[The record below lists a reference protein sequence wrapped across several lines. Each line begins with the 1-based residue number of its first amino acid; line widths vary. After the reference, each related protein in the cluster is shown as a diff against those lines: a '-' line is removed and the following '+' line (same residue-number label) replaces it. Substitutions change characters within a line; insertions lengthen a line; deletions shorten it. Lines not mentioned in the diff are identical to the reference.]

1 MTDPA
6 RAPGTRTG
14 SAMAGT
20 MRLLR
25 PEPQQRVPFVL
36 IGLAALLAL
45 IAAASG
51 YEIVQRGTPTFRAQA
66 AISLDQPLK
75 IASSPNS
82 GEIDKLARLRA
93 TYLGVVKFDSVAE
106 AVGKEVKLTRG
117 QVRARVFAEA
127 DPSSLLLVVGAND
140 RTGTSARRLA
150 TALANE
156 VVVYIQQQQD
166 RAKVP
171 DTDRITATIVVS
183 PNGATQTAPTTRKA
197 LTSGIVVG
205 VLIFLLVIGI
215 GLFLRRPTS

>member
-1 MTDPA
+1 MTEPA
-6 RAPGTRTG
+6 RQPATRTG
-14 SAMAGT
+14 TAMAGP

-25 PEPQQRVPFVL
+25 SEPQRRVPYLLV
-36 IGLAALLAL
+36 IIAAVLAL
-45 IAAASG
+45 IAALAS
-51 YEIVQRGTPTFRAQA
+51 YEIVKHGTTTYRAQA
-66 AISLDQPLK
+66 VISLDQPLK
-75 IASSPNS
+75 IASSSSS

-93 TYLGVVKFDSVAE
+93 TYLGVVKFDSVAT

-171 DTDRITATIVVS
+171 DADRISATIVVA
-183 PNGATQTAPTTRKA
+183 PNGATQTAPTSRKA
-197 LTSGIVVG
+197 NTTAVVAA
-205 VLIFLLVIGI
+205 VLVFLLVM
-215 GLFLRRPTS
+215 GLGMFLRRPS